1 MAPDP
6 AVPLKRPTIRMTPDP
21 VPVPCAASH
30 AEAVGMR
37 IPASKF
43 GLVAEEYCKLF
54 SKEGLRPDQLGD
66 RGTEYRNV
74 VGIPGGVNSA
84 LAKELV
90 AASVKQGDK
99 LDFAA
104 GKGDDADRRGLV
116 WIYDTA
122 QYPFYLGEVYHR
134 ARPGLKLSQRG
145 QTLSW
150 RTPPCMHSTVHRVPR
165 RLRVWRGLPEGVQQP
180 GGQEGQG
187 RPAARR
193 GVPQRDDGDWH
204 RRAVSCLSR
213 EGCVSGACRGVRLV
227 ATVQRLR
234 LLAERERERERDARE
249 GEEFVVPRAVK

>member
-1 MAPDP
+1 MLLRAALLLSVATGLQIRQQAPLLNRRSCITGLLS
-6 AVPLKRPTIRMTPDP
+6 ASTLPLLGAPFAAKAAEQDIEVYFGCGCFWHVQHEFVEAERTILGRGDMDLTSYTGYGGGSAGSVNGKVCYHNALQVADYGKLG
-21 VPVPCAASH
+21 H

-37 IPASKF
+37 IPASQF

-54 SKEGLRPDQLGD
+54 SKEGNRPDQLGD

-122 QYPFYLGEVYHR
+122 QYPFYLGEQYHR
-134 ARPGLKLSQRG
+134 ARRSLELAHVHVGG
-145 QTLSW
+145 
-150 RTPPCMHSTVHRVPR
+150 PCVGMWAS
-165 RLRVWRGLPEGVQQP
+165 
-180 GGQEGQG
+180 
-187 RPAARR
+187 
-193 GVPQRDDGDWH
+193 
-204 RRAVSCLSR
+204 S
-213 EGCVSGACRGVRLV
+213 
-227 ATVQRLR
+227 
-234 LLAERERERERDARE
+234 
-249 GEEFVVPRAVK
+249 